1 MPKPAIFFD
10 RDDTLI
16 RNRGLPVGPP
26 PAVAGDL
33 VDPELVE
40 LLPGVLEACAQ
51 LASLGLPMIVV
62 TNQGVIARGG
72 MSLDGL
78 DAIHNRLHDLLSIDG
93 HRLITAIY
101 SCPFH
106 PLGTVEPFNVEHPWR
121 KPQPGMFLAAAQE
134 HDLDLSA
141 SWLVGDA
148 PRDIEAALAAGIAPE
163 RALLVGDAP
172 GACFAGMPEAAQFI
186 AKRVI
191 AERFI
196 AEQSSSEGAS

>member
-1 MPKPAIFFD
+1 MPKPAVFVD

-40 LLPGVLEACAQ
+40 LLPGVLDACAQ
-51 LASLGLPMIVV
+51 LTSLGLPMIVV

-72 MSLDGL
+72 MSLAGL
-78 DAIHNRLHDLLSIDG
+78 EAIHHRLHELLSIDG

-101 SCPFH
+101 ACPYH
-106 PLGTVEPFNVEHPWR
+106 PLGKVEPFNVEHPWR

-134 HDLDLSA
+134 HDLDLGA

-163 RALLVGDAP
+163 RALLIGTTP
-172 GACFAGMPEAAQFI
+172 GAAFADFAQAARHI
-186 AKRVI
+186 A
-191 AERFI
+191 
-196 AEQSSSEGAS
+196 ASTSKASVP

>member
-1 MPKPAIFFD
+1 MPRPAVFVD

-40 LLPGVLEACAQ
+40 LLPGVREACAQ
-51 LASLGLPMIVV
+51 LVSLGLPLIVV

-78 DAIHNRLHDLLSIDG
+78 EAIHARLEELLTVDG
-93 HRLITAIY
+93 RGLITAIY
-101 SCPFH
+101 ACPFH
-106 PLGTVEPFNVEHPWR
+106 PLGTVEPFNVEHLWR
-121 KPQPGMFLAAAQE
+121 KPQPGMFVAAAQE
-134 HDLDLSA
+134 HDLDLGA

-148 PRDIEAALAAGIAPE
+148 PRDVEAALAAGIAPE
-163 RALLVGDAP
+163 RALLVGEAP
-172 GACFAGMPEAAQFI
+172 GARFAGMPEAA
-186 AKRVI
+186 
-191 AERFI
+191 RFI
-196 AEQSSSEGAS
+196 LEQRSSEGAS